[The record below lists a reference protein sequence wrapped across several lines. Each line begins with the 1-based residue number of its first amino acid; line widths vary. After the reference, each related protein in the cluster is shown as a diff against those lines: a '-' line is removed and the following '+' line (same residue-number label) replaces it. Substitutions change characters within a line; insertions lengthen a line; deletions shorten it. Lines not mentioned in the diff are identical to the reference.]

1 MTPVGEKNVYHT
13 DKKRIMVLDPKILIL
28 EQSRK
33 EAQKLIESGIE
44 KPRDGES
51 KSIAINR
58 ISEKIF
64 FNKLQENFAQQNPIT
79 NTDNDFDDLT
89 SPHQSLPK
97 IVLLL
102 ISLPICILISFNA
115 GMTEI
120 PQILVLLPCIFGLTV
135 FSRTP
140 YFLFAILSLSFL
152 SYMAG
157 SIVHD
162 AINNVSFIQY
172 IPSH

>member
-1 MTPVGEKNVYHT
+1 MAP
-13 DKKRIMVLDPKILIL
+13 DPKILIL
-28 EQSRK
+28 EQSRN
-33 EAQKLIESGIE
+33 EATRMIESGLVE
-44 KPRDGES
+44 PRDGES
-51 KSIAINR
+51 KTKAINR
-58 ISEKIF
+58 ISEEIF
-64 FNKLQENFAQQNPIT
+64 FKKLQEKSTIQNHIT
-79 NTDNDFDDLT
+79 NTNNDFDDLK
-89 SPHQSLPK
+89 SPHRSLPK

-120 PQILVLLPCIFGLTV
+120 PKILVLLPCIFGITV

-157 SIVHD
+157 SIIND
-162 AINNVSFIQY
+162 AINNVSFIHY
-172 IPSH
+172 FPSQ

>member
-1 MTPVGEKNVYHT
+1 
-13 DKKRIMVLDPKILIL
+13 MVLDPKILIL

-33 EAQKLIESGIE
+33 EATRIIESGHE
-44 KPRDGES
+44 NPRDGES
-51 KSIAINR
+51 KTKAINR
-58 ISEKIF
+58 ISEEIF
-64 FNKLQENFAQQNPIT
+64 FKKLQENVAKQNHIT
-79 NTDNDFDDLT
+79 NTNNDFDDLR
-89 SPHQSLPK
+89 SPHRSLPK

-102 ISLPICILISFNA
+102 ISLPVCILISFNA

-120 PQILVLLPCIFGLTV
+120 PKILVLLPCIFGITV

-157 SIVHD
+157 SIIND
-162 AINNVSFIQY
+162 AINNVSFIQV
-172 IPSH
+172 IPSQ

>member
-1 MTPVGEKNVYHT
+1 MAP
-13 DKKRIMVLDPKILIL
+13 DPKILIL
-28 EQSRK
+28 EQSRN
-33 EAQKLIESGIE
+33 EATRMIESGLE
-44 KPRDGES
+44 KPKDRES
-51 KSIAINR
+51 KTKAINR
-58 ISEKIF
+58 ISEEIF
-64 FNKLQENFAQQNPIT
+64 FKKLQEYFAKQNPIT
-79 NTDNDFDDLT
+79 NTNDDFDDLR
-89 SPHQSLPK
+89 SPHRSLPK

-120 PQILVLLPCIFGLTV
+120 PKILVLLPCIFGITV

-157 SIVHD
+157 SIIND
-162 AINNVSFIQY
+162 AINNVSFIQV
-172 IPSH
+172 IPSQ